1 MTEFNYIRDSNTK
14 MCKLLGVLMV
24 WGDRVWVGT
33 QVSSQ
38 CIVFWM
44 PFDIIIGRVLYNH
57 LGVIANLL
65 EYHSIIYWTFDCP
78 LPHRSNSSR
87 ILLMMKAN
95 NMHMCN
101 TLSGQTGTLNN
112 LLNHHHQIHFLPW
125 IDILLVEWG
134 D

>member
-1 MTEFNYIRDSNTK
+1 
-14 MCKLLGVLMV
+14 MCKLLQVLMV
-24 WGDRVWVGT
+24 WGIGFGWGLK
-33 QVSSQ
+33 SPAN
-38 CIVFWM
+38 ILFFWM
-44 PFDIIIGRVLYNH
+44 PFDIIIGTVLYNH

-101 TLSGQTGTLNN
+101 TLS
-112 LLNHHHQIHFLPW
+112 
-125 IDILLVEWG
+125 
-134 D
+134 